1 IELDVSSMMPTRSG
15 RSVCCWKRR
24 TFSGCMWLSK
34 RPKSESL
41 RPLMKWPFLSVTVK
55 TRSTSLTPTVM
66 VFVAASSELA
76 GAAVCAAGCDE
87 DGGCEAGAAGLAGG
101 AAAGAVWARTQTA
114 DANKTASRPTVRTR
128 MRPGWTA
135 APGLSKLASFI
146 NITRSILSIARPEFA
161 PEKPATPGAVER
173 WSTAACR
180 CVDARTPGARRGES
194 CARDGDLGKLPARIQ
209 PRRTSQLGA
218 CQPSLLDAVWSG
230 CVWQTTNRFAM

>member
-76 GAAVCAAGCDE
+76 GAAVCDAGCDE
-87 DGGCEAGAAGLAGG
+87 DGGCEAVAAGLAGG
-101 AAAGAVWARTQTA
+101 AAAGAVWAHKQMA
-114 DANKTASRPTVRTR
+114 DARKTASTPTVRTR

-146 NITRSILSIARPEFA
+146 NITRSILSTACAEFA

-173 WSTAACR
+173 WSTTACR
-180 CVDARTPGARRGES
+180 CVDAQTPSAQHGGS
-194 CARDGDLGKLPARIQ
+194 CARDADLAELAARVQALRLPRL
-209 PRRTSQLGA
+209 R
-218 CQPSLLDAVWSG
+218 
-230 CVWQTTNRFAM
+230 